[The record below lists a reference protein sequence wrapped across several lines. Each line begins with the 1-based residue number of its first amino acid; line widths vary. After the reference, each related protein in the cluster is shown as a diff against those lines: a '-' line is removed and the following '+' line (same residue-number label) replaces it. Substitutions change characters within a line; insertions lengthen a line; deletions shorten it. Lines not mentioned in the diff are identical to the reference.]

1 MKYILS
7 FLLIFNIIIMN
18 AQNSIYDFNITT
30 IDGKIISL
38 SSFRGK
44 KMLLVNTAS
53 ECGFTPQ
60 YQELQE
66 LHQKYGEQLVII
78 GFPANNFG
86 GQEPGTN
93 SDIKIFCQ
101 KNYGVTF
108 LMSQKVSVK
117 GGNIDPIFK
126 WLNNQENQSFKGNIM
141 WNFEKYFIDEK
152 GQLFKRFRSTTKPN
166 STSIISLI

>member
-7 FLLIFNIIIMN
+7 FLLISNILIMN

-38 SSFRGK
+38 SSFKGK

-53 ECGFTPQ
+53 ECGFTSQ

-93 SDIKIFCQ
+93 SDIKTFCQ

-117 GGNIDPIFK
+117 GENMDPIFK

-166 STSIISLI
+166 STNIISLI

>member
-117 GGNIDPIFK
+117 GEDMDPIFK

-166 STSIISLI
+166 STNIISLI